1 MDFVDKLVT
10 YFKRYNFSLLFIT
23 SLKYN
28 SSEFIVI
35 VVFNGPFLQFLM
47 PNDFFFQMFFLKLF
61 MNFVKDVDLRS
72 VV

>member
-35 VVFNGPFLQFLM
+35 VVFNGM
-47 PNDFFFQMFFLKLF
+47 PNDFFSNVLF
-61 MNFVKDVDLRS
+61 K
-72 VV
+72 VVYVFRKRC